1 MKIALQ
7 DKIALQEAWPLI
19 VPQADHAPVIPAEP
33 DVRDALARIIAH
45 PLLAKSIKLQRFLTY
60 VVDEALA
67 GRADRL
73 KAYNIATIA
82 LGRPDSFD
90 PSQDPIVR
98 VEASRLRR
106 ALAAYYASE
115 GLHDPVRIQLNAGS
129 YQPHFEFTNSE
140 ASGAETHLEETT
152 FPQLFSTRSGL
163 AEGMSRRER
172 VLLGLI
178 VLLFLVTFCNTA
190 MLMLTV
196 KKLDEVERAFGI
208 APTAISEFRAP

>member
-7 DKIALQEAWPLI
+7 ESLQQTWPLI
-19 VPQADHAPVIPAEP
+19 ASPSDDAPVAPPAE
-33 DVRDALARIIAH
+33 DVREALARIIAH

-60 VVDEALA
+60 IVEEALA

-115 GLHDPVRIQLNAGS
+115 GLHDPVRIQLHAGS
-129 YQPHFEFTNSE
+129 YQPHFELTLNA
-140 ASGAETHLEETT
+140 ASSAESTPDETIL
-152 FPQLFSTRSGL
+152 PGLFSPRPTL
-163 AEGMSRRER
+163 ADGMNRRER

-196 KKLDEVERAFGI
+196 KKLDEVERAFGLT
-208 APTAISEFRAP
+208 PSAISEFRAP